1 MSNIEPFVSVIIP
14 IYNGEKDISELI
26 ECLNNQTYNHEKVE
40 FILVD
45 NNSSDNTLQLIE
57 QKAQKLENIKIK
69 CVQEKKIQSSYAAR
83 NRGIKDA
90 QGDIIAFTDV
100 DCRPQKDWL
109 EKLIQPFTD
118 AKTMIVAGEIKAIK
132 GNSILEKYAE
142 KRDIL
147 SQKYTLAND
156 FFPYGQT
163 ANLAVRREALKV
175 VGLFR
180 PYLTTGGDADICWR
194 ILKEIESE
202 IKFVPDALVLHR
214 HRDNLKDFKSQWER
228 YGKSSKYLHQLHGSN
243 LMPDY
248 STSKY
253 SYRLLVWLIKEF
265 PKNILKL
272 LIGRGNFVD
281 LIQTPLDMMLG
292 KLRSN
297 GQKNADLPDQA
308 KEIDHF

>member
-1 MSNIEPFVSVIIP
+1 MSKIELFVSVIIP
-14 IYNGEKDISELI
+14 IYNGEKDLPELI
-26 ECLNNQTYNHEKVE
+26 ECLKNQTYNNEKTE

-45 NNSSDNTLQLIE
+45 NNSSDDTFKLIE
-57 QKAQKLENIKIK
+57 EKAIILKNINIKCI
-69 CVQEKKIQSSYAAR
+69 QENKIQSSYAAR
-83 NRGIKDA
+83 NRGIKEA
-90 QGDIIAFTDV
+90 QGEIFAFTDV

-109 EKLIQPFTD
+109 EKLIQPFNDT
-118 AKTMIVAGEIKAIK
+118 KTMIVAGEIKAIK
-132 GNSILEKYAE
+132 GDNILEKYAD

-147 SQKYTLAND
+147 SQKYTLANE

-214 HRDNLKDFKSQWER
+214 HRDNLKDFKSQWRR
-228 YGKSSKYLHQLHGSN
+228 YGKSSKYLHQLHGSK
-243 LMPDY
+243 LMPEY

-253 SYRLLVWLIKEF
+253 GYRLLVWLIKEF

-272 LIGRGNFVD
+272 LIGKGNFVD
-281 LIQTPLDMMLG
+281 LIQTPLDMMVG

-297 GQKNADLPDQA
+297 GQKNADLPDKA
-308 KEIDHF
+308 KEIDHL